1 MIDYYSTVLDN
12 LFFFWGLGFNFL
24 YLFFVMEKSSSIG
37 FKCGKY
43 GGRYTAEILW
53 FISKFFINSAWCIL
67 ALSMIR
73 IWFWPIRGISWS
85 SRKFENISEVTEP
98 SIIWCAI
105 IPFVLIAA
113 SNDIFLPLLAGTF
126 NEGVTFNGDHLYFG
140 ATVKAHF
147 IAKNVPKNYSFF
159 GNKWIWQ

>member
-1 MIDYYSTVLDN
+1 MKKPPL
-12 LFFFWGLGFNFL
+12 LGFNVANKEVDILQEF
-24 YLFFVMEKSSSIG
+24 
-37 FKCGKY
+37 
-43 GGRYTAEILW
+43 LW
-53 FISKFFINSAWCIL
+53 FIRKFFINSAWCIL

-85 SRKFENISEVTEP
+85 SRKFENISDVTEP